1 MNIAEILQSQAK
13 TQPDT
18 VAIIDP
24 RFGSL
29 TFAELLQFAN
39 QAAALLQ
46 QSGLRA
52 GDAALIFQPMSA
64 QLYVA
69 LMAVF
74 QLGMVAMFL
83 DPSAGQEH
91 LERCCAL
98 YPPQALIASS
108 KAHLLRVR
116 SPALQQ
122 ISVKYS
128 IGFPV
133 PGAKRWESAQRL
145 QPLTQ
150 IASITADTPALLTF
164 TSGSTGQPKAV
175 VRSHGFLIAQHRVLQ
190 KNLELTAGKIDL
202 TTLPIF
208 ALANLASGVTS
219 LIPNANLRF
228 PGKVNASHV
237 IQQIQTYQPH
247 STAASPAFMARLVE
261 HCQTQKLT
269 LPSFENIFSGGAP
282 VFPQLLEQLQQIAPQ
297 AKVTAVYGSTE
308 AEPIAHISRQQ
319 IQPHD
324 LEQMAQGQ
332 GLLAG
337 LPVPE
342 IQLRILPHQWGNP
355 IGAYSQTEF
364 DAVCLPPKQAGEIVV
379 RGAHVLSS
387 YLHERGNE
395 ETKFQVNGVIWH
407 RTGDEGYLD
416 TQGRVWLLGRC
427 SARIQDKLGIL
438 YPFAVETAA
447 SLHPAIRRTAVV
459 QQNEQR
465 VLVIEPKSGVTS
477 KGWTNVDDQRSP
489 LHALHKTLVWA
500 QIQNYK
506 IVKKIPVD
514 KRHNAKVDYPK
525 LRQLLDNRN

>member
-1 MNIAEILQSQAK
+1 MNIAEILQIQAK
-13 TQPDT
+13 TRPDT
-18 VAIIDP
+18 AAIIDP

-29 TFAELLQFAN
+29 TFAELLQAAN
-39 QAAALLQ
+39 SAASLLQ
-46 QSGLRA
+46 QSGLKT

-83 DPSAGQEH
+83 DPSAGRAH

-122 ISVKYS
+122 IPVKYS

-133 PGAKRWESAQRL
+133 PGTKRWESAQKL
-145 QPLTQ
+145 QPFSQ
-150 IASITADTPALLTF
+150 IALSTADTPALLTF

-175 VRSHGFLIAQHRVLQ
+175 VRSHGFLIAQHQVLQ
-190 KNLELTAGKIDL
+190 TNLELTAEKIDL

-219 LIPNANLRF
+219 LIPDANLRF
-228 PGKVNASHV
+228 PGKVNAARV
-237 IQQIQTYQPH
+237 IQQIHTYQPH
-247 STAASPAFMARLVE
+247 STAASPAFLAGLVE

-269 LPSFENIFSGGAP
+269 LSSFERIFSGGAP

-308 AEPIAHISRQQ
+308 AEPIAHVSHQQ
-319 IQPHD
+319 IQPQD
-324 LEQMAQGQ
+324 LEQMTQGQ

-342 IQLRILPHQWGNP
+342 IQLRILPHQWGHP
-355 IGAYSQTEF
+355 IKSYSQEEF

-379 RGAHVLSS
+379 SGAHVLSG
-387 YLHERGNE
+387 YLHGQGNE
-395 ETKFQVNGVIWH
+395 ETKFQVNGATWH

-427 SARIQDKLGIL
+427 SARIQDSLGIL

-447 SLHPAIRRTAVV
+447 SLHPALHRTAMV
-459 QQNEQR
+459 QHNGQR
-465 VLVIEPKSGVTS
+465 VLVIELKPGVAD
-477 KGWTNVDDQRSP
+477 KGWTNVEEERSP
-489 LHALHKTLVWA
+489 LYLLHKTLTWA
-500 QIQNYK
+500 QIQSYK
-506 IVKKIPVD
+506 LVKRIPVD
-514 KRHNAKVDYPK
+514 KRHNAKVDYPL
-525 LRQLLDNRN
+525 LRQLLDNRS